1 MQKSEEGKRRKSRGK
16 RKKGRLIT
24 STHHESVR

>member
-1 MQKSEEGKRRKSRGK
+1 MLKSEEGKRRMSRGK

-24 STHHESVR
+24 STRHETVR